1 MKIFSLDQLDDW
13 GDDSFHVKVAAE
25 HFRIIHQVAYRKMV
39 HEKYKL
45 IISNCHKYNFCL
57 EWSKFYSR
65 KLQKNQTIFGICLQG
80 VRSFFLGIFRGQ
92 LFVVVKFCKIWL
104 LFILNILYHLSRA
117 VASINLW
124 YNCCSILCFCS
135 LGLFAVL
142 YFK

>member
-1 MKIFSLDQLDDW
+1 MFYLPLNHPVKFCLRVKIFSLDQLDDW

-80 VRSFFLGIFRGQ
+80 VRSFFFWAYFEDNYLLWWNFVRFGSFSFWIFYITFRERS
-92 LFVVVKFCKIWL
+92 
-104 LFILNILYHLSRA
+104 HL
-117 VASINLW
+117 
-124 YNCCSILCFCS
+124 
-135 LGLFAVL
+135 
-142 YFK
+142 